1 MSGYPFLIDLSRCR
15 FRNDTSLINL
25 FSDHFMTDRGS
36 SPEPDYP
43 WTRWHRSEEQTTRD
57 PDHWN
62 ASNRSR
68 SESEDRD
75 PNDDPY
81 TYHRA
86 SPEPVQIR
94 VTRRTYID
102 VDANRLTE
110 NDIPLPTRPRTLT
123 EDLRVIEQPPLYNQ
137 FLHGRR
143 PGSHTNIHRRQNCL
157 ISREDRLGHNLIE
170 AYLYRQQ
177 RVAERQIAGY
187 PVESEPLSQHHA
199 TEPDSVHQAQVNNFR
214 LNLRADRYARLH
226 LIDQFRQ
233 AIGFLSFS
241 AFLAALLSIFYNVI

>member
-1 MSGYPFLIDLSRCR
+1 
-15 FRNDTSLINL
+15 
-25 FSDHFMTDRGS
+25 MTDRGS

-43 WTRWHRSEEQTTRD
+43 WTRWHWSEEQTTRD

-68 SESEDRD
+68 SGSEDRD

-81 TYHRA
+81 TYRRA
-86 SPEPVQIR
+86 TPEPVQIR

-123 EDLRVIEQPPLYNQ
+123 E
-137 FLHGRR
+137 
-143 PGSHTNIHRRQNCL
+143 
-157 ISREDRLGHNLIE
+157 
-170 AYLYRQQ
+170 
-177 RVAERQIAGY
+177 
-187 PVESEPLSQHHA
+187 
-199 TEPDSVHQAQVNNFR
+199 
-214 LNLRADRYARLH
+214 NLRADRYARLH

-241 AFLAALLSIFYNVI
+241 AFLAALLSILYNVI

>member
-1 MSGYPFLIDLSRCR
+1 
-15 FRNDTSLINL
+15 
-25 FSDHFMTDRGS
+25 MTDRAS
-36 SPEPDYP
+36 YSPEPDYP
-43 WTRWHRSEEQTTRD
+43 WTCYHWSEEQTTHD

-62 ASNRSR
+62 ILNRSQ
-68 SESEDRD
+68 SGSEDRD
-75 PNDDPY
+75 PNNDPY
-81 TYHRA
+81 TYRRGT
-86 SPEPVQIR
+86 PEPVQIQ

-102 VDANRLTE
+102 VDANRLIE
-110 NDIPLPTRPRTLT
+110 NDIPLPTHPRIFT
-123 EDLRVIEQPPLYNQ
+123 EDLCVTEQPPLYNQ

-143 PGSHTNIHRRQNCL
+143 PGLHTNIHCRQNCL

-177 RVAERQIAGY
+177 RVAERSIAGY
-187 PVESEPLSQHHA
+187 PVESELLSQHHA

-214 LNLRADRYARLH
+214 LNLRANRYARLH
-226 LIDQFRQ
+226 LIDQFRH

>member
-1 MSGYPFLIDLSRCR
+1 
-15 FRNDTSLINL
+15 
-25 FSDHFMTDRGS
+25 MTDWGS

-68 SESEDRD
+68 SGSEDRD

-81 TYHRA
+81 TYRRA
-86 SPEPVQIR
+86 TPEPVQIQ

-102 VDANRLTE
+102 VDTNRLTE
-110 NDIPLPTRPRTLT
+110 NDIPLPTRPRILT
-123 EDLRVIEQPPLYNQ
+123 EDLRVTEQPPLYNQ
-137 FLHGRR
+137 ALHGRLR
-143 PGSHTNIHRRQNCL
+143 GSHTNIYRCQYWLLN
-157 ISREDRLGHNLIE
+157 REDRLGHNLIE

-199 TEPDSVHQAQVNNFR
+199 TEPDSVHQAQVNNFC

-241 AFLAALLSIFYNVI
+241 AFLAAFLSILYNVIWRCYHALRCPRT